1 MEFSTFVFIS
11 IFNVLVNTSNVTIA
25 RIFSAS
31 IVIVAD
37 DFAVNTSNIWIAGE
51 VITFVRILASVR
63 SISDYASLAWF
74 TFCVMAIIW
83 GNTFV

>member
-25 RIFSAS
+25 RVLSAS

>member
-1 MEFSTFVFIS
+1 MEFSTFIFIS